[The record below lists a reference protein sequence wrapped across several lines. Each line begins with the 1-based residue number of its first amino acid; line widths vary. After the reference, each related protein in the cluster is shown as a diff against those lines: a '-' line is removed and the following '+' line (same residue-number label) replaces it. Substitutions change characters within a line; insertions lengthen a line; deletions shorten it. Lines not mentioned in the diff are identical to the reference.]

1 MRLCDALEAGLA
13 QAESQRRKMAAAVLT
28 TL

>member
-13 QAESQRRKMAAAVLT
+13 QAEAQRRKLAAAVLA
-28 TL
+28 